1 MKNTFVSTATESSP
15 ASPLDLRDR
24 AMFELATARGL
35 GADEVVA
42 LDLADVSA
50 LTTSDG
56 ALEQYLLRGRPT
68 LATEPAEAAL
78 FLSKN
83 GRRLSPSDVR
93 RRVLRGPIQ
102 SAQIESKRLQRAYSR
117 AHPRA

>member
-1 MKNTFVSTATESSP
+1 
-15 ASPLDLRDR
+15 
-24 AMFELATARGL
+24 MFELATARGL
-35 GADEVVA
+35 SADEVVA
-42 LDLADVSA
+42 LDLADVST

-56 ALEQYLLRGRPT
+56 ALEQYLARARPT
-68 LATEPAEAAL
+68 LAVDAAEPAL

-93 RRVLRGPIQ
+93 RRVLRAPVQ
-102 SAQIESKRLQRAYSR
+102 SAQIESKRLRRAYAQ